1 MIRFIPSGAD
11 SVEELDDP
19 DDELDEDSDEITAF
33 DNFALLT
40 GAGLFVFAM
49 KKITYFIQNLE

>member
-1 MIRFIPSGAD
+1 MGFIRFIPSGAD

-19 DDELDEDSDEITAF
+19 DDELDEDSDEEEITGF
-33 DNFALLT
+33 DNFARLT

-49 KKITYFIQNLE
+49 KK